1 MLPSVLAGSRRQFG
15 TWPMRPVMVS
25 FLAGF
30 LAASAPAKD
39 VPLTA
44 IVLYDA
50 PNGAA
55 YVQMTGVMLNG
66 KTEIRTCDPST
77 NIDKSAFGKTSKIQ
91 MKGATSLE
99 RTSDGVL
106 MMAWGEKPICVLPS
120 NLRFENKKQYT
131 PAELAGQAVLNGSVV
146 AASAGQPSE
155 IPPLKP
161 GVQIVF
167 VSAADTELAEYLR
180 AQRARSIVVWQD
192 FLTRYTA
199 SPHTSDA
206 RKSLA
211 DLFEQSAE
219 AAFEQYHKNVGAPSW
234 SSLKQA
240 HQQAEQAIHT
250 VPEYPAAVKL
260 LGQLRAELDT
270 LTAADRAELLAY
282 RKALLDQ
289 SAGYSHLIAAKK
301 EDDQILDVDANFV
314 PALELQSDL
323 IKEASRL
330 ESTLQTAEGLLT
342 AKRYDD
348 AVLALGV
355 YRPFAAEV
363 PRVEAVVSA
372 VYTYHFSRAKEFA
385 AQPDWEK
392 AVPEFRKAVA
402 TLPDN
407 AEAKAALQDAEIQLV
422 NTRNHDAA
430 ARAIEQSKAYAEQK
444 QYIDAYEVLANL
456 SDPQR
461 ALVKDQMDALKSD
474 YVPAAVQRAH
484 DLQEVHLPIKGRADE
499 DAARQAYDLLTSAS
513 ALSDD
518 QSIRLKLDLLS
529 DKISAYYLEL
539 AKHYLERPLASGV
552 GLGWCYLAE
561 AQRFKPNLDA
571 VKDEMT
577 RYKSAYQMHAKLS
590 IGVVFRDQTSRRE
603 SVGFA
608 DQLTDAIA
616 TDLESSGL
624 PVKVVRETAEN
635 TSAAETNTLQPL
647 FFLMGEINEH
657 RKFNTPTLETL
668 QSKYR
673 AGSREVR
680 NEAWLKASR
689 TYEAA
694 LEVVRNA
701 QRDFDGA
708 VGRKKKRE
716 IETTKDALAAAQKQA
731 DDARAQMDAVEQT
744 RPQDILETYNY
755 TKTTVDL
762 GGVIELA
769 FRIVDDGRNLIEPTT
784 PLKQENHKQYV
795 LLENVKS
802 DDTEGVRAQT
812 AAPDELAFMTDLE
825 TEARNALIK
834 TVHQKVVNLPEK
846 ILEDARK
853 HARDN
858 DLEGAA
864 EKYVIYLNATPNA
877 ASAEGGEALRFLRDH
892 FNVGLANES

>member
-1 MLPSVLAGSRRQFG
+1 
-15 TWPMRPVMVS
+15 MRPVMVS

-50 PNGAA
+50 PNGVA
-55 YVQMTGVMLNG
+55 YVQVTGVMLNG

-77 NIDKSAFGKTSKIQ
+77 SMDKSAFGKSSKIQ

-106 MMAWGEKPICVLPS
+106 MMAWGEKPICVLPGS
-120 NLRFENKKQYT
+120 LRFDNKKQYT

-155 IPPLKP
+155 IPALKP

-180 AQRARSIVVWQD
+180 AQRAKSIVVWQE
-192 FLTRYTA
+192 FLTRYV
-199 SPHTSDA
+199 SSSHTSDA

-219 AAFEQYHKNVGAPSW
+219 AAFEQYHKGVGAPAW

-240 HQQAEQAIHT
+240 HQQAGQAIHT

-784 PLKQENHKQYV
+784 PLKQENHKKYV

-877 ASAEGGEALRFLRDH
+877 ASAERGEALRFLRDH

>member
-1 MLPSVLAGSRRQFG
+1 LAQSQRQFG

-219 AAFEQYHKNVGAPSW
+219 AAFEQYHKGVGAPAW

-363 PRVEAVVSA
+363 PRVQAVVSA

-392 AVPEFRKAVA
+392 AVPEFRKAVE

-784 PLKQENHKQYV
+784 PLKQENHKKYV

-877 ASAEGGEALRFLRDH
+877 ASAERGEALRFLRDH